1 MNATVPEEKPFR
13 MSFVFRG
20 FQQTN
25 GQRTYTYDGVAAD
38 RSRSEFTVLV
48 ELAML
53 RRHKISLQELPLLC
67 RGVLDNEA
75 ALAGEQRAYAFGE
88 VQMCVQ
94 DAHVAAKAEAAQK
107 RRKIVPKRPPA
118 HNPEHA
124 WSQPMR

>member
-1 MNATVPEEKPFR
+1 MNTAKTDEKPFR

-67 RGVLDNEA
+67 RAVLDSEA
-75 ALAGEQRAYAFGE
+75 ALPCEQRSYAFGE

-94 DAHVAAKAEAAQK
+94 DAYAAAKAEAAQK
-107 RRKIVPKRPPA
+107 RRKAPKRAPA

>member
-1 MNATVPEEKPFR
+1 MNTAKPDEKQFR

-67 RGVLDNEA
+67 RAVLDSEA
-75 ALAGEQRAYAFGE
+75 ALPCEQRSYAFGE
-88 VQMCVQ
+88 VQMSVQ

-107 RRKIVPKRPPA
+107 RRKAAPKRPPA
-118 HNPEHA
+118 HNPEHV